1 MLTGGGTS
9 FIRSS
14 RYSPKKLSEILVK
27 DYDVPENVIIYRSGI
42 MGVPITFM
50 TKHNPNQFEVLGD
63 SRYHDGQEFADDIN
77 FINGKARY
85 TRMLIRRNVNE
96 N

>member
-1 MLTGGGTS
+1 MNIL
-9 FIRSS
+9 SS
-14 RYSPKKLSEILVK
+14 EYNIPMERL
-27 DYDVPENVIIYRSGI
+27 IYRSGI

-50 TKHNPNQFEVLGD
+50 TKHSPAQFEVLGD

-77 FINGKARY
+77 FINGKGKY
-85 TRMLIRRNVNE
+85 TRMLIRRVFNE